1 MSQMSTG
8 VSTVQLCMR
17 RFAPDAAQQ
26 RQREVVARLEA
37 LSDRG
42 LVEEVTREWWSTRV
56 CTPGTDGNEGASCP
70 MIVEELLDA
79 VEGTGI
85 SLQPAFRHATGHETA
100 DSDVLYLPVIC
111 LVVRED
117 GEIAGIY
124 PACDGQTHH
133 RVKDALD
140 RIESGEAVSNL

>member
-1 MSQMSTG
+1 
-8 VSTVQLCMR
+8 MR

-26 RQREVVARLEA
+26 RQRDVLERVEKLA
-37 LSDRG
+37 EEG
-42 LVEEVTREWWSTRV
+42 LVEEVTHEWWSTRV
-56 CTPGTDGNEGASCP
+56 CTPGTDDSEGSSCP

-79 VEGTGI
+79 ADGTSI
-85 SLQPAFRHATGHETA
+85 SLQPAFRRATGHETA

-117 GEIAGIY
+117 GEVAGIY

-133 RVKDALD
+133 RVEDALD
-140 RIESGEAVSNL
+140 RIESGEGVSNL